1 MNTQERIYSK
11 LNSINK
17 VELKSEK
24 IELSLVDDLKKANQE
39 LLKNLKIS
47 DGLWRDYQDYLTNA
61 DKPFKKMI
69 NSYDDLGAS
78 IQSSDGVAKKFIKA
92 AKELGV
98 DVKSNKD
105 YQNILSNTKI
115 ANEVIKTIASFKDP
129 STFQ

>member
-1 MNTQERIYSK
+1 MKTIERVFK
-11 LNSINK
+11 HLNK

-24 IELSLVDDLKKANQE
+24 IELALVDDLKKRNQE
-39 LLKNLKIS
+39 LLKNLKTS

-61 DKPFKKMI
+61 DKPFSKMI

-78 IQSSDGVAKKFIKA
+78 IQFADGVAKRFIKA

-105 YQNILSNTKI
+105 YQNILANTKT
-115 ANEVIKTIASFKDP
+115 ANEVMKTIASFKDP
-129 STFQ
+129 SSFQ

>member
-1 MNTQERIYSK
+1 MKTIERVFNY
-11 LNSINK
+11 LNK

-24 IELSLVDDLKKANQE
+24 IELALVDDLKKRNQE
-39 LLKNLKIS
+39 LLKNLKTS

-61 DKPFKKMI
+61 DKPFSKMI

-78 IQSSDGVAKKFIKA
+78 IQFADGVAKRFIKA

-105 YQNILSNTKI
+105 YQNILANTKT
-115 ANEVIKTIASFKDP
+115 ANEVMKTIASFKDP
-129 STFQ
+129 SSFQ

>member
-1 MNTQERIYSK
+1 MA
-11 LNSINK
+11 
-17 VELKSEK
+17 
-24 IELSLVDDLKKANQE
+24 LVDDLKKRNQE
-39 LLKNLKIS
+39 LLKNLKTS

-78 IQSSDGVAKKFIKA
+78 IQFADGVAKRFIKA

-105 YQNILSNTKI
+105 YQNICQTQKLQMK
-115 ANEVIKTIASFKDP
+115 
-129 STFQ
+129 